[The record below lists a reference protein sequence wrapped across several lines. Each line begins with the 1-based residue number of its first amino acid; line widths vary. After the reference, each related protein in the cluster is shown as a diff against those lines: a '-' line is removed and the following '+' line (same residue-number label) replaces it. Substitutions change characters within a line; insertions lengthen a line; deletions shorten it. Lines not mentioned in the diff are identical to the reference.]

1 MAYRFLSAKGQGGFA
16 RVDIV
21 ANQDGKLFAKKT
33 YFPAPQLLEQVG
45 DEHLK
50 RRFIRE
56 VTYQKQIEH
65 PNVVPILED
74 FLSEDPPSFIMPLA
88 ECTLKDE
95 MLTDPTLGDNLH
107 TALFDI
113 LAGLE
118 FLHDRGLVHRD
129 LKPANVLRFND
140 SGKYRYAISDF
151 GLMSAV
157 NSESSTLTGTNAN
170 GGTENY
176 AAPELIGGFR
186 RATYAADLYAFGAIL
201 HDIFGVRTQRIPYT
215 ELTVEGE
222 LGPIV
227 EKCTKQLPIR
237 RYKSVSELRDELYNV
252 LNNSEITFTSA
263 NEEAIV
269 KKLRANST
277 LNDKEWDSVFIQI
290 DRNLGARISIGNI
303 IAAISLEHIDSLSEN
318 SPDLFAALGDYFVE
332 SIMGNSFNFDYCDV
346 LASKADRF
354 YSDADI
360 GLKAKIA
367 LAMLYLGTSH
377 NRWYVERKVLTMMG
391 VSISP
396 ELAQRIKMEVEVQN
410 FSFERRITHLIRSIG
425 TSIGFLHPILRDLI
439 Q

>member
-1 MAYRFLSAKGQGGFA
+1 MAYRVVSMKGQGGFA

-21 ANQDGKLFAKKT
+21 VNGAGRRFAQKT
-33 YFPAPQLLEQVG
+33 YDPAPQLLEQVG

-56 VTYQKQIEH
+56 VKYQKEITH
-65 PNVVPILED
+65 PNVVPIIEE
-74 FLSEDPPSFIMPLA
+74 FLSEDPPRFIMPLA

-95 MLTDPTLGDNLH
+95 MLVDSTLGDNLH

-118 FLHDRGLVHRD
+118 FLHNRGLVHRD
-129 LKPANVLRFND
+129 LKPANVLRFKD
-140 SGKYRYAISDF
+140 ADKYQYAISDF

-186 RATYAADLYAFGAIL
+186 RATYAADIYAFGAIL

-215 ELTVEGE
+215 ELTVDGE

-227 EKCTKQLPIR
+227 EKCTKNLPIR
-237 RYKSVSELRDELYNV
+237 RYKSVSELRDDLYNV
-252 LNNSEITFTSA
+252 LNNTEITFTSA
-263 NEEAIV
+263 NEEVIV
-269 KKLRANST
+269 KKLRANSVLT
-277 LNDKEWDSVFIQI
+277 DKEWDSVFIQI
-290 DRNLGARISIGNI
+290 DRNLGERVGIANI
-303 IAAISLEHIDSLSEN
+303 IAAISLEHIDSLSKS
-318 SPDLFAALGDYFVE
+318 SPDLYAALGDYFVE

-346 LASKADRF
+346 LASKAERF

-377 NRWYVERKVLTMMG
+377 NRWYVERKVLVMMG
-391 VSISP
+391 SSISN
-396 ELAQRIKMEVEVQN
+396 ELAQRIKMEIEVQDID
-410 FSFERRITHLIRSIG
+410 FEWRIGHLKRSIG
-425 TSIGFLHPILRDLI
+425 VNENFLHPILRDLI